1 MTPAGRLLADLD
13 GTTSIMGCKNDGTM
27 HAEEIIVAET
37 AGAERLLEIFSGRNP
52 CHDICKP
59 LLNRYAPGAQITYAV
74 KYRPSF
80 RREPQNILDG
90 FK

>member
-37 AGAERLLEIFSGRNP
+37 AGAERLLEFSRAAAHATISASR
-52 CHDICKP
+52 C
-59 LLNRYAPGAQITYAV
+59 
-74 KYRPSF
+74 
-80 RREPQNILDG
+80 
-90 FK
+90 